1 MTRDEFAAAYAFGLD
16 EFQVRALDALDAGR
30 SVLVAAPTGSGKT
43 VVAEYAVAKA
53 LAEGGKAFYTTPL
66 KALSNQKFGDLARRH
81 GPEKVGLLTGDNSI
95 NGDAPVVVMTTE
107 VLRNMIYAASS
118 TLDGLRYVVLDEVH
132 YLQDR
137 YRGPVWEEVIIHCPP
152 EVDLVCLSATVSNAE
167 EFADWIETVRG
178 ATTAVI
184 EEKRPV
190 TLHHLYMVGDR
201 ENDALG
207 LLPTFVDGKPNP
219 EALRLE
225 TRTAHRGDQWRTRS
239 RGRLYTPRR
248 AEVVDRLWDEG
259 MLPAI
264 YFIFSRAACDDAV
277 KQCMDA
283 GLRLTTPEEARE
295 IRAVAEART
304 EILSEDD
311 LAVLGYG
318 RWLAGLEAGFA
329 AHHAGMVPPFKETVE
344 ACFSAGLVKTVF
356 ATETLALGI
365 NMPARSVVIEKLS
378 KFTGERHEFLT
389 PGEYT
394 QLTGR
399 AGRRGIDDVGY
410 AVVLWSPFVPFDQV
424 AGLAS
429 TRTYALR
436 SSFRPTY
443 NMACNLVRRYPPD
456 AAHHLLNLSFAQYTS
471 DRDVVRLEAQL
482 ERSRHL
488 LDMARGEATCDLGD
502 VWEYRRL
509 LREGEEDDG
518 RGGRRP
524 SLRAGVVAALERIR
538 PGDVLVVNGGK
549 SAGRVAVIS
558 TANRRGDDVRIGA
571 LTPSRRYLTL
581 SARDFRFPPRPVG
594 RVDLPVP
601 YAPRNPAFRREVAQA
616 LARVRPTEGAGAA
629 VPRSGGRVPA
639 DPLES
644 HPVAACP
651 DLRRHLRAAE
661 RADRLE
667 KDLRR
672 LERRIQGRTES
683 LARQFDRVLRVL
695 EAWGYVDGWSLTEG
709 GEMLGRIYHECDLL
723 VAEAL
728 RGGLFDQL
736 DPTGVAALASTF
748 TYEARRPEGQADPWF
763 PSPRMRRRWGELERM
778 AAELNAA
785 EEEAGLPLTRRP
797 DAGFVAHAH
806 GWAAGEELSEVIV
819 DEAVS
824 GGDFVRNIKQLIDL
838 VRQLGDVAPEPA
850 TAKAAREA
858 ADRLFRGVVAAS
870 SVVGG

>member
-1 MTRDEFAAAYAFGLD
+1 
-16 EFQVRALDALDAGR
+16 
-30 SVLVAAPTGSGKT
+30 
-43 VVAEYAVAKA
+43 
-53 LAEGGKAFYTTPL
+53 
-66 KALSNQKFGDLARRH
+66 
-81 GPEKVGLLTGDNSI
+81 
-95 NGDAPVVVMTTE
+95 
-107 VLRNMIYAASS
+107 
-118 TLDGLRYVVLDEVH
+118 
-132 YLQDR
+132 
-137 YRGPVWEEVIIHCPP
+137 
-152 EVDLVCLSATVSNAE
+152 
-167 EFADWIETVRG
+167 
-178 ATTAVI
+178 
-184 EEKRPV
+184 
-190 TLHHLYMVGDR
+190 
-201 ENDALG
+201 
-207 LLPTFVDGKPNP
+207 
-219 EALRLE
+219 
-225 TRTAHRGDQWRTRS
+225 
-239 RGRLYTPRR
+239 
-248 AEVVDRLWDEG
+248 

-277 KQCMDA
+277 KQCMDS

-295 IRAVAEART
+295 IRAIAEVRT

-311 LAVLGYG
+311 LGVLGYA

-410 AVVLWSPFVPFDQV
+410 AVVLWSPYVPFDQV

-482 ERSRHL
+482 ERSGQL
-488 LDMARGEATCDLGD
+488 LAHAQREATCELGD

-509 LREGEEDDG
+509 LREDDDDDG
-518 RGGRRP
+518 RSPRRP
-524 SLRAGVVAALERIR
+524 SLRAGVVSALERVR
-538 PGDVLVVNGGK
+538 PGDVLLVSGGK

-571 LTPSRRYLTL
+571 LTASRRYLTL

-594 RVDLPVP
+594 RVELPVP
-601 YAPRNPAFRREVAQA
+601 YAPRNPGFRREVAQA
-616 LARVRPTEGAGAA
+616 LARVRPNESPAGP
-629 VPRSGGRVPA
+629 PRNAPGPI
-639 DPLES
+639 EQ

-651 DLRRHLRAAE
+651 DLRKHLRAAE
-661 RADRLE
+661 RAERLT

-695 EAWGYVDGWSLTEG
+695 ETWGYVEGWSLTEG
-709 GEMLGRIYHECDLL
+709 GEVLGRIYHECDLL

-728 RGGLFDQL
+728 RAGLFDGL

-748 TYEARRPEGQADPWF
+748 TYEARRPEGAPDPWF
-763 PSPRMRRRWGELERM
+763 PSPQLRRRWDDLERL
-778 AAELNAA
+778 ATELNAA

-824 GGDFVRNIKQLIDL
+824 GGDFVRNVKQLIDL
-838 VRQLGDVAPEPA
+838 VRQLGDIAPDPA
-850 TAKAAREA
+850 TGKTAREA

-870 SVVGG
+870 SVLGG

>member
-1 MTRDEFAAAYAFGLD
+1 
-16 EFQVRALDALDAGR
+16 
-30 SVLVAAPTGSGKT
+30 
-43 VVAEYAVAKA
+43 
-53 LAEGGKAFYTTPL
+53 
-66 KALSNQKFGDLARRH
+66 
-81 GPEKVGLLTGDNSI
+81 
-95 NGDAPVVVMTTE
+95 
-107 VLRNMIYAASS
+107 
-118 TLDGLRYVVLDEVH
+118 
-132 YLQDR
+132 
-137 YRGPVWEEVIIHCPP
+137 
-152 EVDLVCLSATVSNAE
+152 VDLVCLSATVSNAE
-167 EFADWIETVRG
+167 EFADWIQTVRG

-184 EEKRPV
+184 EERRPV
-190 TLHHLYMVGDR
+190 TLNHLYMVGDR
-201 ENDALG
+201 EEEEVR
-207 LLPTFVDGKPNP
+207 LLPTFVDGKPNS
-219 EALRLE
+219 EAMRLE
-225 TRTAHRGDQWRTRS
+225 SRPAHPGDRWRARP
-239 RGRLYTPRR
+239 RGRMYTPRR
-248 AEVVDRLWDEG
+248 AEVIDRLWDEG

-277 KQCMDA
+277 KQCLDS
-283 GLRLTTPEEARE
+283 GLRLTTPEEAAR
-295 IRAVAEART
+295 IRAIAEART
-304 EILSEDD
+304 EILSDAD

-318 RWLAGLEAGFA
+318 RWLAALEAGLA

-344 ACFSAGLVKTVF
+344 ACFSAGLVKAVF

-365 NMPARSVVIEKLS
+365 NMPARTVVIEKLS

-399 AGRRGIDDVGY
+399 AGRRGIDEVGY

-443 NMACNLVRRYPPD
+443 NMAANLVRRYPPD
-456 AAHHLLNLSFAQYTS
+456 AARHLLNLSFAQYTS

-482 ERSRHL
+482 ERSTQL
-488 LDMARGEATCDLGD
+488 LATARREATCELGD
-502 VWEYRRL
+502 VGEYRKL
-509 LREGEEDDG
+509 LRADDEAG
-518 RGGRRP
+518 RPRRP
-524 SLRAGVVAALERIR
+524 SARAGVVAALERVK
-538 PGDVLVVNGGK
+538 PGDVILVSGGK

-558 TANRRGDDVRIGA
+558 TANRRGDDVRVGA
-571 LTPSRRYLTL
+571 LTADRRYLTL

-601 YAPRNPAFRREVAQA
+601 YAPRNPGFRREVAQA
-616 LARVRPTEGAGAA
+616 LARLKPSQPTGHGYARGAPDDGAG
-629 VPRSGGRVPA
+629 
-639 DPLES
+639 PLRE
-644 HPVAACP
+644 HPVAGCP

-661 RADRLE
+661 RAERLE

-672 LERRIQGRTES
+672 LDRRIQGRTES

-709 GEMLGRIYHECDLL
+709 GDVLARIYHECDLL

-728 RGGLFDQL
+728 RAGLFEQL

-748 TYEARRPEGQADPWF
+748 TYEARRPEGQPQEPWF
-763 PSPRMRRRWGELERM
+763 PSSRLKRRWQELERM
-778 AAELNAA
+778 ATELNLA

-797 DAGFVAHAH
+797 DPGFVAFAS
-806 GWAAGEELSEVIV
+806 GWASGEELAEVIV
-819 DEAVS
+819 DDQLS
-824 GGDFVRNIKQLIDL
+824 GGDFVRNVKQLIDL
-838 VRQLGDVAPEPA
+838 VRQLGQIAPDPA
-850 TAKAAREA
+850 TAKAATEA

>member
-1 MTRDEFAAAYAFGLD
+1 VTRDEFAAAYAFGLD
-16 EFQVRALDALDAGR
+16 DFQVRALDALDAGR

-53 LAEGGKAFYTTPL
+53 LAEGGKTFYTTPL
-66 KALSNQKFGDLARRH
+66 KALSNQKFGDLSRRH

-178 ATTAVI
+178 ATTAII

-201 ENDALG
+201 ENDSLA

-225 TRTAHRGDQWRTRS
+225 TRTAHRGDQWRARP

-295 IRAVAEART
+295 IRAIAEART

-311 LAVLGYG
+311 LGVLGYG

-344 ACFSAGLVKTVF
+344 ACFSAGLVKAVF

-399 AGRRGIDDVGY
+399 AGRRGIDEVGY
-410 AVVLWSPFVPFDQV
+410 AVVLWSPYVPFDQV

-443 NMACNLVRRYPPD
+443 NMACNLVRRYTAD
-456 AAHHLLNLSFAQYTS
+456 VAHHLLNLSFAQYTS

-482 ERSRHL
+482 ERSGHL
-488 LDMARGEATCDLGD
+488 LAAARREAECELGD
-502 VWEYRRL
+502 IGEYRRI
-509 LREGEEDDG
+509 LREDDDDPG
-518 RGGRRP
+518 SRRTS
-524 SLRAGVVAALERIR
+524 SLRAGVVSALERIR
-538 PGDVLVVNGGK
+538 PGDVLVVGGGK

-601 YAPRNPAFRREVAQA
+601 YAPRNPGFRREVAQA
-616 LARVRPTEGAGAA
+616 LARVRPSQAPAPERGRANPDDSAA
-629 VPRSGGRVPA
+629 M
-639 DPLES
+639 
-644 HPVAACP
+644 PVAACP

-661 RADRLE
+661 RAERLE

-695 EAWGYVDGWSLTEG
+695 ETWGYVEGWSLTEA
-709 GEMLGRIYHECDLL
+709 GEVLGRIYHECDLL

-728 RGGLFDQL
+728 RAGLFDQL
-736 DPTGVAALASTF
+736 DATGVAALASTF
-748 TYEARRPEGQADPWF
+748 TYEARRPEGQSEPWF
-763 PSPRMRRRWGELERM
+763 PSPRMRRRWDELERM
-778 AAELNAA
+778 ASELNAA

-806 GWAAGEELSEVIV
+806 GWAAGEELSEVII

-824 GGDFVRNIKQLIDL
+824 GGDFVRNVKQLIDL

-850 TAKAAREA
+850 TAKAARDA

-870 SVVGG
+870 SVLGG